1 MNRLRTA
8 LTGAAAAA
16 LTASLLAGA
25 SGSAS
30 AASPASAGAGPAAA
44 GAVHAPVRAAAYAK
58 HWITLFEDE
67 DGYRTPRPFSQPTTP
82 SGGIHAGSNYVYCRV
97 WGDKVTGSYGYNHWW
112 LRTDLD
118 WTYPGKPWQNQYIP
132 AYGLSGQGNDQANG
146 IPDC

>member
-1 MNRLRTA
+1 MKRLRTA
-8 LTGAAAAA
+8 LTGVAAAAA
-16 LTASLLAGA
+16 LTATLLAGA
-25 SGSAS
+25 AGPAS
-30 AASPASAGAGPAAA
+30 AASGSPRAGAA
-44 GAVHAPVRAAAYAK
+44 GAAQAPVKAAAYTK

-97 WGDKVTGSYGYNHWW
+97 WGDKVSGAYGYNHWW
-112 LRTDLD
+112 LLTDLD
-118 WTYPGKPWQNQYIP
+118 WTYSGKPWRNQYIP